1 MASTIEGSITLRIL
15 VLVACLWLAT
25 SPLWGK
31 IVFYSERD
39 GNHEIYTMDSDGSNT
54 TRLTHQLASDRAPA
68 WSPNGR
74 QIVFDSDRDGN
85 EEVYVIDAAGGNPR
99 NLTRHPASDSY
110 PDWSPDGS
118 QIAFCS
124 GRGSKEPNQEIDIF
138 VMDADG
144 GNVRQMT
151 HLGFASRP
159 KWSPDGKRIAFEAI
173 TDAGRVI
180 YVVDV
185 DGKNLWQVSFPNI
198 RAGMFARGWSPD
210 GTQVLYTEAIG
221 HSVNDATLIIAT
233 LHPTRREV
241 IHWDR
246 VHLPKMPVSGGAW
259 GADGKSVLFTSRPA
273 DGPLNLHWNIYRFHL
288 TDRKLI
294 QLTHHVKRDQ
304 IGQEWN
310 PSLSVPVQ
318 RVLPLFW
325 GEIKSELLQP

>member
-1 MASTIEGSITLRIL
+1 MRIL
-15 VLVACLWLAT
+15 ALVACFWLAT

-39 GNHEIYTMDSDGSNT
+39 GNHEIYRMDSDGSNV
-54 TRLTHQLASDRAPA
+54 TRLTHHPVTDAAPA
-68 WSPNGR
+68 WSPNGQ
-74 QIVFDSDRDGN
+74 QIAFHSYRDGN
-85 EEVYVIDAAGGNPR
+85 QEVYVMDADGSNQR
-99 NLTRHPASDSY
+99 RLTRHPGLDGF

-118 QIAFCS
+118 QIAFYS
-124 GRGSKEPNQEIDIF
+124 GRGGRDPDKEIDIF

-144 GNVRQMT
+144 SNVRQVT

-180 YVVDV
+180 YMVDV
-185 DGKNLWQVSFPNI
+185 DGKNLWQVSFPDV

-210 GTQVLYTEAIG
+210 GKQILYTEAIG

-241 IHWDR
+241 VHFDR
-246 VHLPKMPVSGGAW
+246 VPVPKRPISGGAW

-273 DGPLNLHWNIYRFHL
+273 DGPLNLDWNIYRFHL
-288 TDRKLI
+288 IDKRLI
-294 QLTHHVKRDQ
+294 QLTHHVRRDQ

-310 PSLSVPVQ
+310 SSLSVQPQ
-318 RVLPLFW
+318 RLLPLFW
-325 GEIKSELLQP
+325 GEIKSNRLRH

>member
-1 MASTIEGSITLRIL
+1 MRLSILMIS
-15 VLVACLWLAT
+15 LWLVT

-39 GNHEIYTMDSDGSNT
+39 GNHEIYKMDSDGSDA
-54 TRLTHQLASDRAPA
+54 TRLTHQPASDRAPA
-68 WSPNGR
+68 WSPNGQ

-85 EEVYVIDAAGGNPR
+85 EEVYVMDADGSNQR
-99 NLTRHPASDSY
+99 RLTRHPGLDGY

-118 QIAFCS
+118 QIAFDS
-124 GRGSKEPNQEIDIF
+124 TRGSKERNQEIDIF

-144 GNVRQMT
+144 GNVRQVT
-151 HLGFASRP
+151 RLGFASRP

-185 DGKNLWQVSFPNI
+185 DGQNLWQVSFSDV

-210 GTQVLYTEAIG
+210 GKQILYTEAIG
-221 HSVNDATLIIAT
+221 HSANDATFIIAT

-241 IHWDR
+241 VHFDR
-246 VHLPKMPVSGGAW
+246 VPVPKMPISGGAW

-273 DGPLNLHWNIYRFHL
+273 DGPLNLDWNIYRFHL
-288 TDRKLI
+288 IDKKLI
-294 QLTHHVKRDQ
+294 QLTHHVRRDQ

-310 PSLSVPVQ
+310 SSLSVQPQ
-318 RVLPLFW
+318 RLLPSFW
-325 GEIKSELLQP
+325 GEIKSNRLRH

>member
-1 MASTIEGSITLRIL
+1 MRIAI
-15 VLVACLWLAT
+15 LVACLWLAT

-39 GNHEIYTMDSDGSNT
+39 GNHEIYRMNSDGSNV
-54 TRLTHQLASDRAPA
+54 TRLTHQQASDRAPA

-85 EEVYVIDAAGGNPR
+85 EEVYVMDADGGNQR
-99 NLTRHPASDSY
+99 RLTRHPGLDGY

-118 QIAFCS
+118 QIAFDS
-124 GRGSKEPNQEIDIF
+124 GRGGKELNKEIDIF

-144 GNVRQMT
+144 SNVRQVT
-151 HLGFASRP
+151 RLGFASRP
-159 KWSPDGKRIAFEAI
+159 YWSPDGKRIAFEAI

-198 RAGMFARGWSPD
+198 EAGMFARGWSRD
-210 GTQVLYTEAIG
+210 GKQILYTEAIG
-221 HSVNDATLIIAT
+221 HSTNDATLIIAT
-233 LHPTRREV
+233 LNPTRPEV
-241 IHWDR
+241 IHFER
-246 VHLPKMPVSGGAW
+246 VPLPKMPISGGAW
-259 GADGKSVLFTSRPA
+259 GADGKSVLFTTRPA

-288 TDRKLI
+288 TEKKLT

-310 PSLSVPVQ
+310 SSLSVPQ
-318 RVLPLFW
+318 QGLLPVFW
-325 GEIKSELLQP
+325 GEIKSKRLRH

>member
-1 MASTIEGSITLRIL
+1 MRIL
-15 VLVACLWLAT
+15 VLVACLWLAA

-39 GNHEIYTMDSDGSNT
+39 GNHEIYRMDSDGGNV
-54 TRLTHQLASDRAPA
+54 TRLTHHPVTDAAPA
-68 WSPNGR
+68 WSPNGQ
-74 QIVFDSDRDGN
+74 QIAFHSDRDGN
-85 EEVYVIDAAGGNPR
+85 QEVYVMDADGSNQR
-99 NLTRHPASDSY
+99 RLTRHPGLDGR

-118 QIAFCS
+118 QIAFYS
-124 GRGSKEPNQEIDIF
+124 GRGGRDPDKEIDIF

-144 GNVRQMT
+144 GNVRQVT

-185 DGKNLWQVSFPNI
+185 DGKNLWQVSFPDV

-241 IHWDR
+241 VHFDR
-246 VHLPKMPVSGGAW
+246 VPVPKMPISGGAW
-259 GADGKSVLFTSRPA
+259 GADGKSVLFTSRPV
-273 DGPLNLHWNIYRFHL
+273 DGPLNLDWNIYRFHL
-288 TDRKLI
+288 IDKKLI
-294 QLTHHVKRDQ
+294 QLTHHVRRDQ

-310 PSLSVPVQ
+310 SSLSVQPQ
-318 RVLPLFW
+318 RLLPLFW
-325 GEIKSELLQP
+325 GEMKSNRFRH